1 MKNVGIPRRL
11 DELGRIVIPIDVR
24 RALSLNERDT
34 VMFFLDE
41 KSRTVILRKK
51 YPPASAAM
59 LRILSGSSP
68 MGSMCAKAVLR
79 SCPEK
84 IQAPDRGFPQSGACV
99 SSLSIAPVWAE
110 GSAYRRGTPPDPSGP
125 GACGAGSA
133 PPSPPWC
140 SPGQSPLH
148 PSTTCSTAH

>member
-41 KSRTVILRKK
+41 KSRTVILKK
-51 YPPASAAM
+51 EFPSCICCHAADS
-59 LRILSGSSP
+59 LRQLP

-84 IQAPDRGFPQSGACV
+84 SRRRTAGFRSPRLCQFSFHRPSVG
-99 SSLSIAPVWAE
+99 
-110 GSAYRRGTPPDPSGP
+110 RR
-125 GACGAGSA
+125 
-133 PPSPPWC
+133 
-140 SPGQSPLH
+140 LRI
-148 PSTTCSTAH
+148 